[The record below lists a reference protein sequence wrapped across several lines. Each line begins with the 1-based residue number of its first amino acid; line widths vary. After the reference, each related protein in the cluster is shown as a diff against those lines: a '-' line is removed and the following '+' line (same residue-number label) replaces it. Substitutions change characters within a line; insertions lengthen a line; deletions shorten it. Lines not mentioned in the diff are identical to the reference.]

1 MGRILKTLMGTYSGD
16 ILTLEPLLDRLDRIE
31 ARLSA
36 VEGRP
41 NLEVVL
47 ETVLR
52 RSVEDLRARLNA
64 EIQEYLTKF
73 EGAIDNKVSLRIAK
87 VETALIEQS
96 VLITTLSQRAVDS
109 EINLQRLIS
118 AVEKLFERADP
129 AALRKEPSPFELP
142 SDSGFRPRI
151 VKEDDKTPR
160 PRTPLTKL

>member
-1 MGRILKTLMGTYSGD
+1 MSTYSDDILK
-16 ILTLEPLLDRLDRIE
+16 LELLLDRLDRIE

-36 VEGRP
+36 VERRP
-41 NLEVVL
+41 SLEVVV
-47 ETVLR
+47 ETALTR
-52 RSVEDLRARLNA
+52 CVEDLHARLNA
-64 EIQEYLTKF
+64 EIQESLTKF
-73 EGAIDNKVSLRIAK
+73 EGAIDNKVSLRVAK

-118 AVEKLFERADP
+118 AVEKLFNRP
-129 AALRKEPSPFELP
+129 EPSPFDLP

-151 VKEDDKTPR
+151 IKEDDKTPR

>member
-1 MGRILKTLMGTYSGD
+1 MSTYSD
-16 ILTLEPLLDRLDRIE
+16 NILRLEPLLDRLDRIE
-31 ARLSA
+31 ARISA

-41 NLEVVL
+41 NPEAMLEAA
-47 ETVLR
+47 LR
-52 RSVEDLRARLNA
+52 RGIEDLRVRLQA
-64 EIQEYLTKF
+64 EIQESLTKF

-118 AVEKLFERADP
+118 AVEKLFDRAEP
-129 AALRKEPSPFELP
+129 TGIRKEPSPFELP
-142 SDSGFRPRI
+142 ADSGFRPRI

-160 PRTPLTKL
+160 PRAPLAKL